1 MVNGEEV
8 SQVLKLGKAGKA
20 PAAGKA
26 ALTLPAG
33 TTKVTFYGFSWKGT
47 KATLVASV
55 GETKVA
61 SKELTDNTGAAGNSP
76 YKITVK
82 DSDLL
87 TIELPSKLATDTDV
101 EITTAAA
108 ARVVLFAINA
118 E

>member
-1 MVNGEEV
+1 MVNEEEV
-8 SQVLKLGKAGKA
+8 SQVLKLGKKDEVGKA
-20 PAAGKA
+20 T
-26 ALTLPAG
+26 LTLPAG

-47 KATLVASV
+47 KATLVASI

-61 SKELTDNTGAAGNSP
+61 SKELTANTGVAGNPP
-76 YKITVK
+76 YKITVT
-82 DSDLL
+82 SADLL